1 MMVKKINK
9 KQYFSYILL
18 LIILL
23 IIVKQTFFFRN
34 AYFVIK
40 FNYKERLLRQYEFCG
55 YESVGFLNYIRNKY
69 NLSEKIPI
77 INFGNSPNPSWFYS
91 DLKSNYDNNNKRA
104 ILLNYGW
111 NQNIFPDLYNDY
123 SLQKY
128 KIIEKIDYCYY
139 VIKK

>member
-9 KQYFSYILL
+9 KQYFSYILV

>member
-9 KQYFSYILL
+9 KQYFSYILV

-91 DLKSNYDNNNKRA
+91 DLKSNSDNKRVV
-104 ILLNYGW
+104 ILNYGR
-111 NQNIFPDLYNDY
+111 NQNIFRDLYNDY

-128 KIIEKIDYCYY
+128 KILEKIDSCYY

>member
-1 MMVKKINK
+1 M
-9 KQYFSYILL
+9 
-18 LIILL
+18 
-23 IIVKQTFFFRN
+23 
-34 AYFVIK
+34 
-40 FNYKERLLRQYEFCG
+40 
-55 YESVGFLNYIRNKY
+55 GFLNYIRNKY

>member
-1 MMVKKINK
+1 M
-9 KQYFSYILL
+9 

-77 INFGNSPNPSWFYS
+77 INFGNSPNSSWFYS
-91 DLKSNYDNNNKRA
+91 DLKSNYDNKRA

>member
-9 KQYFSYILL
+9 KQYFSFILVF
-18 LIILL
+18 IILL

>member
-9 KQYFSYILL
+9 KQYFSFILV

-77 INFGNSPNPSWFYS
+77 INFGNSPNTSWFYS